1 MKEAISRRF
10 KRGGLQEL
18 ADGGEGGEGKFAS
31 FPDLVLIDGG
41 KGQLNAALQV
51 RAELELQIP
60 FLALA
65 ERREEIYLA
74 GRGGEPVLLP
84 ADSPGLLLLRKIRDE
99 AHRFALAYHRNLRG
113 KSTRGSVLDEIP
125 GVGPKRKKEL
135 IKHFGSVKK
144 NPPGQPRRPSG
155 GEGHQ
160 RQAGG
165 GDLSTFPEK
174 LAGRRAF

>member
-1 MKEAISRRF
+1 MPLS
-10 KRGGLQEL
+10 
-18 ADGGEGGEGKFAS
+18 
-31 FPDLVLIDGG
+31 PDLVLIDGG

-74 GRGGEPVLLP
+74 GRGEPVLLP

-113 KSTRGSVLDEIP
+113 QI
-125 GVGPKRKKEL
+125 
-135 IKHFGSVKK
+135 H
-144 NPPGQPRRPSG
+144 PRFCLG
-155 GEGHQ
+155 
-160 RQAGG
+160 
-165 GDLSTFPEK
+165 
-174 LAGRRAF
+174 